1 MPEPRQ
7 SKRFSPS
14 FITEKL
20 IPILLV
26 MLILVLL
33 AVLIIIGLS
42 LFGGTPSA

>member
-1 MPEPRQ
+1 MPEPRH

-26 MLILVLL
+26 LLILVLL
-33 AVLIIIGLS
+33 AVFIIIGLS
-42 LFGGTPSA
+42 LFWGAPSA